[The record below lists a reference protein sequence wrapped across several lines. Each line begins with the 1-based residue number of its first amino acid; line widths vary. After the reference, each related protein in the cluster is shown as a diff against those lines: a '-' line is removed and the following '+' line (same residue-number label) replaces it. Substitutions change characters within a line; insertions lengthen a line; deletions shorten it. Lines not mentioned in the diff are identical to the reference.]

1 MPHLAPHILS
11 VPASGIRRIY
21 LLASELDNVI
31 SLSVGEPD
39 VAVAPHISQAAKDAW
54 DRDDTD
60 YTANG
65 GIPEFRAVIVEKL
78 ARDNNLHVETEQ
90 VWATVGA
97 TQALNQALHL
107 TLAAGDEVLIPD
119 PGYTVFTMAPRM
131 LDAVPVPYSLRPDRG
146 FLPDLA
152 ELESL
157 VTARTRVIVVNS
169 PSNPLGAVFPESV
182 LRGLLDFAK
191 RHDLWV
197 ISDEVYEYFTWDEP
211 HVSMAAL
218 DEDDRVF
225 TVFSLSKTYAMT
237 GIRIGY
243 LVTPR
248 GLAQTMRSVQEASIS
263 CVSTPGQYA
272 AIAAIT
278 GSQQNVADARAH
290 YQENIAAATG
300 LLDAKGI
307 EYLRPAGTF
316 YLWVRVDHVSAGDV
330 AEWAEKFLLEQRV
343 AISPGSAFGRT
354 GEGWIRVSLAA
365 DRDVLLAGLDRLP
378 ARVA

>member
-1 MPHLAPHILS
+1 
-11 VPASGIRRIY
+11 
-21 LLASELDNVI
+21 
-31 SLSVGEPD
+31 
-39 VAVAPHISQAAKDAW
+39 
-54 DRDDTD
+54 
-60 YTANG
+60 
-65 GIPEFRAVIVEKL
+65 
-78 ARDNNLHVETEQ
+78 
-90 VWATVGA
+90 
-97 TQALNQALHL
+97 
-107 TLAAGDEVLIPD
+107 
-119 PGYTVFTMAPRM
+119 
-131 LDAVPVPYSLRPDRG
+131 
-146 FLPDLA
+146 
-152 ELESL
+152 
-157 VTARTRVIVVNS
+157 
-169 PSNPLGAVFPESV
+169 V
-182 LRGLLDFAK
+182 LRELLDFAR

-225 TVFSLSKTYAMT
+225 TAFSLSKTYAMT

-278 GSQQNVADARAH
+278 GSQQNVVDARAH
-290 YQENIAAATG
+290 YQENIRAATA
-300 LLDAKGI
+300 LLDTKGV

-316 YLWVRVDHVSAGDV
+316 YLWVRVDHVSNGDV
-330 AEWAEKFLLEQRV
+330 AEWAERFLLEERV

-365 DRDVLLAGLDRLP
+365 DHGVLLAGLGRLP
-378 ARVA
+378 ARVT

>member
-21 LLASELDNVI
+21 LLASELENVI

-39 VAVAPHISQAAKDAW
+39 VAVAPHIGQAAKDAW

-60 YTANG
+60 YTANA
-65 GIPEFRAVIVEKL
+65 GIPELRSAIVEKL
-78 ARDNNLHVETEQ
+78 ARDNNLHVEIEQ
-90 VWATVGA
+90 VWATIGA
-97 TQALNQALHL
+97 TQAVHQALQL
-107 TLAAGDEVLIPD
+107 TLSAGDEVLIPD
-119 PGYTVFTMAPRM
+119 PGYTIFTMAPRM

-146 FLPDLA
+146 FMPDLDQ
-152 ELESL
+152 LESL
-157 VTARTRVIVVNS
+157 VTTRTRVIVVNS
-169 PSNPLGAVFPESV
+169 PSNPLGTVFPEAV
-182 LRGLLDFAK
+182 LRELLDFAR

-218 DEDDRVF
+218 DDDDRVF
-225 TVFSLSKTYAMT
+225 TAFSLSKTYAMT

-290 YQENIAAATG
+290 YQENISAATA

-316 YLWVRVDHVSAGDV
+316 YLWVRVDHVSNGDV
-330 AEWAEKFLLEQRV
+330 AEWAERFLLEERV

-354 GEGWIRVSLAA
+354 GEGWIRVSVAA
-365 DRDVLLAGLDRLP
+365 DRAVLLAGLGRLP
-378 ARVA
+378 ARAR